1 MICVKPYHHGNLRE
15 ALIEAAADLARAKG
29 PDGVV
34 LREVA
39 RRTGVSHNAAYRH
52 FDDREALLAEV
63 AAVGMERLEQ
73 AMRKHMGA
81 VRAKS
86 PQDRARRRLRAS
98 GRAYVVFALTEP
110 GFFEVAFSAKE
121 LPQSLTEPDSL
132 AEISEG
138 GEGGDDPRD
147 AGPYALL
154 GSALDELV
162 VAGQLDPQRRT
173 GADVTCWAAV
183 HGFALLNLH
192 GPLREIDEQTRRAL
206 LEGLLDTIERGL
218 TLSSA
223 GDPAVG

>member
-1 MICVKPYHHGNLRE
+1 MKPYHHGNLRE

-121 LPQSLTEPDSL
+121 LPQSLTEPDVAWPKSPR
-132 AEISEG
+132 AARAATTRATPDRTRSSARPWTSWSTA
-138 GEGGDDPRD
+138 GE
-147 AGPYALL
+147 L
-154 GSALDELV
+154 E
-162 VAGQLDPQRRT
+162 PQRRT

-192 GPLREIDEQTRRAL
+192 GPLRAIDEQTRAPM